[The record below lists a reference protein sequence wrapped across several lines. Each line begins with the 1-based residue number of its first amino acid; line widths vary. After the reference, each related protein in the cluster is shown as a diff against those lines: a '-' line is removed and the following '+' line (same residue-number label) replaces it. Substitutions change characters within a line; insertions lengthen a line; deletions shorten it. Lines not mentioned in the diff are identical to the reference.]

1 MIETPRQEERTGVG
15 FGATGVEFGVTG
27 TQDHQGVGE
36 QCREVKV

>member
-15 FGATGVEFGVTG
+15 FGATGVEFGAMG
-27 TQDHQGVGE
+27 TQDHQGVAE